1 MIICYKNKKTTMKRK
16 VIVPIILALLSVNKV
31 FSQEIPKVMP
41 PSPNAS
47 ALAQYA
53 NQPVSNYTG
62 VTNISIPLYNV
73 KSGEIEL
80 PISLSYHSSGIKV
93 AQEASLVG
101 LGWVF
106 NGGGAITRSVNGV
119 DDLDSFNGYVVTEE
133 LPSTNSDDLITGPD
147 APYFWPYRDINI
159 GIRDGKPDI
168 LYYNFGKESG
178 KMIFEKRQPNNNKI
192 KGIPLQQTNATF
204 VYDLDTKEWEVTDGN
219 GWKYYFTV
227 REISRG
233 YSGSEDRFAP
243 SYLVNDTER
252 VASFDRLDPSASF
265 NEYISAWYISKIV
278 TPKDDSMT
286 FEYDG
291 NAGHKSISQLSFYE
305 QESCYGSPLFP
316 YYNTWYGTF
325 FEKKNI
331 VGVGMTASDN
341 INLTKIKFKN
351 GYIDFHNSDREDQ
364 RPYNNFGT
372 YSPKPQKLDSFEIF
386 NLNGESIKKV
396 QFGYSYFGD
405 SYSGKNK
412 ENYWR
417 LKLNAVQEVFL
428 DAVTGIYK
436 TNPPYKFTYNS
447 MGLPDK
453 TSASTDHWGYY
464 NGVDNDHIQ
473 YYEDLTRYLSTQ
485 SPIVEYDQNL
495 SQYNKTYQSFAPA
508 QLECGPTPNSST
520 YPFLNGAYRESD
532 PAYIQAGILTQINYP
547 TGGATKFTFEPN
559 KYLTNGDQNV
569 YKYEKFSSL
578 VYHDGDTI
586 DDEEK
591 SFYLNN
597 STIVNIDCNINNS
610 GSLNALSGLKASIQ
624 NSNGTDLIR
633 FSPNTNFYKRNVQL
647 ILPAGLYYIKANTHA
662 PTQSMTIV
670 MNVSFYQQTIT
681 DEITGGGLRI
691 SKQESLDRNGSIKTS
706 RVYDYNIDVNMFT
719 SGKAMSNIQHFYR
732 ETGDREYYEDGVTD
746 LGLMESIKKVIVRSA
761 ENNSPL
767 SSSAQGNYVGYSKV
781 AVSDIDQSGNTLGK
795 SVYSYSNNPDEDG
808 AYHLPGMPTI
818 THMDNGNLLKEEH
831 YDANNVRLKVIENS
845 YEKDIST
852 LKFVK
857 GIFTKTVLKDPSYA
871 YSRSFLISI
880 YRLYSEW
887 WHPKETIETNYDMN
901 GNNPLVTTTNYS
913 YENSLH
919 KNLTK
924 TTVTRSTGEIE
935 VIRNKYPQ
943 DLSSG
948 IDETSTAIITGM
960 TTQNTI
966 NPVIQTEVT
975 VDGKLVSGTIN
986 NFKVKNYTDQN
997 NVSRN
1002 MYLFNNIKTLKTGT
1016 TGDYDKRVD
1025 FVDYGKYGNIAEA
1038 KKSDGTTSVYIWGY
1052 KEEYPIA
1059 KVDNSTLSAV
1069 EATLTATEL
1078 AGIKGGTY
1086 DQITMVS
1093 VLNKIRISLPNALV
1107 TTYTYSPLVGVTS
1120 ITPPS
1125 GIIEYYKYDSQKRL
1139 ERIVN
1144 IDGKILK
1151 EFKYNYAPIAASI
1164 FSNSYKDK
1172 TFIRNNCGAS
1182 ATGNA
1187 YLYMV
1192 PAGTY
1197 FSDLNQLEADQKAL
1211 DDIDANGQNMANQN
1225 GTCTVQPSCSFVFSS
1240 GVSPQYST
1248 NSTTTVNNTVNFKVV
1263 FPAYGLWQNW
1273 TNGINLGKI
1282 GSGCIPIANRQFTY
1296 LETVGNR
1303 QWNIFIDTSGNCTVT
1318 LLSGTSAD
1326 PTSYDPL
1333 NFTFQYQK

>member
-1 MIICYKNKKTTMKRK
+1 
-16 VIVPIILALLSVNKV
+16 
-31 FSQEIPKVMP
+31 MP

-62 VTNISIPLYNV
+62 VANISIPLYNI

-80 PISLSYHSSGIKV
+80 PISLSYHSSGIKIS
-93 AQEASLVG
+93 QEASSVG
-101 LGWVF
+101 LGWAF
-106 NGGGAITRSVNGV
+106 NAGGVITRSVSGV
-119 DDLDSFNGYVVTEE
+119 DDLDPFNGYVTVSE
-133 LPSTNSDDLITGPD
+133 LPSTGGDDIVAGPGWQYFNAYQEINSGL
-147 APYFWPYRDINI
+147 
-159 GIRDGKPDI
+159 RDGKPDI
-168 LYYNFGKESG
+168 LYYNFGGESG
-178 KMIFEKRQPNNNKI
+178 KMIFEKRQPNNNKV
-192 KGIPLQQTNATF
+192 KGIPLQQTNAKF

-219 GWKYYFTV
+219 GWKYYFAE

-233 YSGSEDRFAP
+233 YSGADDRNAP
-243 SYLVNDTER
+243 VYLVNDIQR
-252 VASFDRLDPSASF
+252 GAQYDRLDPSISF

-278 TPKDDSMT
+278 NPQDDSIS

-291 NAGHKSISQLSFYE
+291 DAGHKSISQLNFYE
-305 QESCYGSPLFP
+305 QESYWGNPLNNSGKF
-316 YYNTWYGTF
+316 WYGTLL
-325 FEKKNI
+325 EKKNSI
-331 VGVGMTASDN
+331 AVSMTSSDN
-341 INLTKIKFKN
+341 LNLKKIKFKN
-351 GYIDFHNSDREDQ
+351 GYIDFHTSDREDL

-372 YSPKPQKLDSFEIF
+372 YSSKSQKLDSFEVF

-396 QFGYSYFGD
+396 DFGYSYFGD
-405 SYSGKNK
+405 SYTGKNK

-417 LKLNAVQEVFL
+417 LKLNAIQESFFDNVSG
-428 DAVTGIYK
+428 VYK
-436 TNPPYKFTYNS
+436 KNPPYKLSYNS
-447 MGLPDK
+447 MEFPDK

-464 NGVDNDHIQ
+464 NGFDNDHLMLYDNVTQ
-473 YYEDLTRYLSTQ
+473 FLNGTSPDVEDYPNPPSY
-485 SPIVEYDQNL
+485 SN
-495 SQYNKTYQSFAPA
+495 TYQSFVPF
-508 QLECGPTPNSST
+508 QLEYGPTPNGQT
-520 YPFLNGAYRESD
+520 AAFLNGAFRESD
-532 PAYIQAGILTQINYP
+532 PAYMQVGILNQINYP
-547 TGGATKFTFEPN
+547 TGGATKFTYEPN
-559 KYLTNGDQNV
+559 KYSVGDQDIYNYDTSSFSV
-569 YKYEKFSSL
+569 YA
-578 VYHDGDTI
+578 DGDSVT
-586 DDEEK
+586 DEVT
-591 SFYLNN
+591 SFYLSNYTRVKIN
-597 STIVNIDCNINNS
+597 CNIFNS
-610 GSLNALSGLKASIQ
+610 GQQSALSSMKASIQ
-624 NSNGTDLIR
+624 NSGGIDIIR
-633 FSPNTNFYKRNVQL
+633 FSPSVNSFNRSIQAVL
-647 ILPAGLYYIKANTHA
+647 SPGMYYIKANTHA
-662 PTQSMTIV
+662 PTQSMTIHIMLNFLQRNLV
-670 MNVSFYQQTIT
+670 DAV
-681 DEITGGGLRI
+681 TGGGLRI
-691 SKQESLDRNGSIKTS
+691 LKQENLDRDGSVKSRKT
-706 RVYDYNIDVNMFT
+706 YNYTFKDTPWT
-719 SGKAMSNIQHFYR
+719 SGRPMSNIQHIYR
-732 ETGDREYYEDGVTD
+732 DGGDRIYYNEYGQNMAYRD
-746 LGLMESIKKVIVRSA
+746 VIVCSS
-761 ENNSPL
+761 ENNAPI
-767 SSSAQGNYVGYSKV
+767 SSSAQGNFVGYSEV
-781 AVSDIDQSGNTLGK
+781 SVSDIDQLGNNLGK
-795 SVYSYSNNPDEDG
+795 SIYYYSNNPDVEWVN
-808 AYHLPGMPTI
+808 HLPGMPII
-818 THMDNGNLLKEEH
+818 THMDNGNLIKEEH
-831 YDANNVRLKVIENS
+831 YNSNNVRLKLIES
-845 YEKDIST
+845 TYEKDESST
-852 LKFVK
+852 KMVK
-857 GIFTKTVLKDPSYA
+857 GVFTKNVLKDPPYGLG
-871 YSRSFLISI
+871 YGCFISL
-880 YRLYSEW
+880 YRVYSEW
-887 WHPKETIETNYDMN
+887 WHPKQTIETNYDMN

-913 YENSLH
+913 YENPLH

-935 VIRNKYPQ
+935 IIRNKYPQ

-948 IDETSTAIITGM
+948 IDETSATIIAGM
-960 TTQNTI
+960 TTQNNI

-975 VDGKLVSGTIN
+975 VDGKLVKGTIN

-997 NVSRN
+997 NISRS

-1025 FVDYGKYGNIAEA
+1025 FVDYGKYGNITEA
-1038 KKSDGTTSVYIWGY
+1038 KKSDGTTSVYVWGY
-1052 KEEYPIA
+1052 KEEYPVA

-1086 DQITMVS
+1086 DQIAMVS

-1107 TTYTYSPLVGVTS
+1107 TTYTYSPLIGVTS

-1182 ATGNA
+1182 ATGNP

-1197 FSDLNQLEADQKAL
+1197 FSDLSQLEADQKAL

-1248 NSTTTVNNTVNFKVV
+1248 NSTTTVNNTVNFNVV

-1296 LETVGNR
+1296 LEAGVNR
-1303 QWNIFIDTSGNCTVT
+1303 QWNIFIDTAGNCTVT